1 MRLTNPGPVHGRTDC
16 QVCPRSCCG
25 PSLSHQGPSLIVV
38 PGDLAEDS
46 ALWGEQTPRGQS
58 QDSWGCTSP
67 AAGTEGGDRLGEV
80 ERQLLLS
87 LDRPRPLAPG
97 WARQGGI
104 AASGVKPR
112 ATGLSLG
119 PRGPLGGGAGGWDW
133 LSSYQILGELTHTF
147 SLFEGPQLRSPPPP
161 GASKRLRSTPPR
173 AASQPRNQCEA
184 LAGGRKGPQAGEAG
198 ARAVLL
204 VLLVQPPL
212 LARASAEPGLG
223 LL

>member
-16 QVCPRSCCG
+16 QVCPRSRCG

-119 PRGPLGGGAGGWDW
+119 PRGPLGGGGRWMGLALI
-133 LSSYQILGELTHTF
+133 LSDLGRTDSYLLIIRGAPATQ
-147 SLFEGPQLRSPPPP
+147 PPPP

>member
-16 QVCPRSCCG
+16 QVCPRSRCG

-67 AAGTEGGDRLGEV
+67 AAGTEGSDRLGEV

-119 PRGPLGGGAGGWDW
+119 PRGPLGGGGAGGWDW

-147 SLFEGPQLRSPPPP
+147 SLFEGPQLRSPPP
-161 GASKRLRSTPPR
+161 GGFKETSFYTTKGSVSTSKPVRGSRWWEEGPTSRGSRCSSRPAGP
-173 AASQPRNQCEA
+173 AGPAPIASQGQC
-184 LAGGRKGPQAGEAG
+184 
-198 ARAVLL
+198 
-204 VLLVQPPL
+204 
-212 LARASAEPGLG
+212 
-223 LL
+223 

>member
-16 QVCPRSCCG
+16 QVCPRSRCG

-119 PRGPLGGGAGGWDW
+119 PRGPLGGGGRWMGLALI
-133 LSSYQILGELTHTF
+133 LSDLGRTDSYLLIIRGAPATQ
-147 SLFEGPQLRSPPPP
+147 PPPP
-161 GASKRLRSTPPR
+161 GGFKETSFYTTKGSVSTSKPVRGSRWWEEGPTSRGSRCSSRPAGP
-173 AASQPRNQCEA
+173 AGPAPIASQGQC
-184 LAGGRKGPQAGEAG
+184 
-198 ARAVLL
+198 
-204 VLLVQPPL
+204 
-212 LARASAEPGLG
+212 
-223 LL
+223 

>member
-161 GASKRLRSTPPR
+161 GGFKETSFYTTKGSVSTSKPVRGSRWWEEGPTSRGSRCSSRPAGP
-173 AASQPRNQCEA
+173 AGPAPIASQGQC
-184 LAGGRKGPQAGEAG
+184 
-198 ARAVLL
+198 
-204 VLLVQPPL
+204 
-212 LARASAEPGLG
+212 
-223 LL
+223 